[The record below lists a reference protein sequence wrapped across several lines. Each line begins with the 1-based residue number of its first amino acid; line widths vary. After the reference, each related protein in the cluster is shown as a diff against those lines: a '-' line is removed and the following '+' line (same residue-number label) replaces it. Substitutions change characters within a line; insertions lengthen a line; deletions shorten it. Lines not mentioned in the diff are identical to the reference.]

1 MMADAVARR
10 CPRDAGAGLRGSP
23 PAGSFEG
30 SGPDF
35 AKSPG
40 REDAALDAGLL
51 AAHAAGDLAALVR
64 FYAAAADLAEGR
76 GQADR
81 ACFYL
86 TQAYVF
92 ALDRGDPAAPG
103 LHARL
108 RAQGREQ

>member
-1 MMADAVARR
+1 MAGPVA
-10 CPRDAGAGLRGSP
+10 PGSPQEAGAELRGPP

-64 FYAAAADLAEGR
+64 LYAAAADLCEGR
-76 GQADR
+76 GEADR

-92 ALDRGDPAAPG
+92 ALDRGDPAAPV